1 MNENNVTPEIDET
14 YDADEQNETEED
26 TNSMLERF
34 NEQIENLQDME
45 NDFLRELE
53 KSKILDFDFGLNY
66 ESEDNP
72 SSDDE
77 CEDNLDDVDIPSW
90 MDSLSDEDYFEIE
103 FMTHDLIGE
112 YMQYEVIYMSNP
124 QFHENMKGD
133 ITDVLFQ
140 QLLES
145 GLCKNENLEELES
158 LVSEFCDNFFETH
171 QNVPPRSYKNT
182 FVTNDPVN
190 SKFIQTMKTK
200 IEGLQSIEQP
210 PQRTPEWYAF
220 RHNLITASNIWKALG
235 SESQQ
240 NALIYEKCKPFE
252 YLTNE
257 NTSVNV
263 NSPLHWGNKY
273 ERISIAIYEKLYD
286 THVSDFGC
294 IQHPVYRFIG
304 ASPDGIN
311 TLETSPRYGR
321 MVEVK
326 NIFNREITGIPKEEY
341 WIQMQFQ
348 METCDLDECDFL
360 ETRFKE
366 YESEEEFYSG
376 ELLHEHRGII
386 LYFLKKITSGLD
398 NVTNTPHYVYMP
410 LDIELTKESIN
421 EWIKSTRA
429 SLKTEYSLYET
440 QYWYLDEISVVFVK
454 RNREWFNSCIPRIEK
469 IWRTIEEERVTGY
482 EHRAVKKKPLVT
494 HSTEE
499 TSQYIKHMPSTKN
512 VCLVK
517 LDENGEII

>member
-1 MNENNVTPEIDET
+1 MV
-14 YDADEQNETEED
+14 
-26 TNSMLERF
+26 
-34 NEQIENLQDME
+34 
-45 NDFLRELE
+45 
-53 KSKILDFDFGLNY
+53 
-66 ESEDNP
+66 
-72 SSDDE
+72 SD
-77 CEDNLDDVDIPSW
+77 L
-90 MDSLSDEDYFEIE
+90 
-103 FMTHDLIGE
+103 
-112 YMQYEVIYMSNP
+112 
-124 QFHENMKGD
+124 
-133 ITDVLFQ
+133 
-140 QLLES
+140 
-145 GLCKNENLEELES
+145 
-158 LVSEFCDNFFETH
+158 CDNFFETN
-171 QNVPPRSYKNT
+171 QNVPPRSYKTT
-182 FVTNDPVN
+182 FVTADPLHSQYIKN
-190 SKFIQTMKTK
+190 MKNK
-200 IEGLQSIEQP
+200 IEGLQKIEQP
-210 PQRTPEWYAF
+210 TQRTPEWYQF
-220 RHNLITASNIWKALG
+220 RHNLITASNIWKAFG

-240 NALIYEKCKPFE
+240 NSLIYEKCKPFE
-252 YLTNE
+252 YLMTE

-273 ERISIAIYEKLYD
+273 ERISIAIYEKIYG
-286 THVSDFGC
+286 TKVSDFGC
-294 IQHPVYRFIG
+294 IQHSQYKFIG

-386 LYFLKKITSGLD
+386 LYFIKKITSESD
-398 NVTNTPHYVYMP
+398 NHGNAPHYVYMP
-410 LDIELTKESIN
+410 LDIEITKDSVD
-421 EWIKSTRA
+421 EWIQATRA
-429 SLKTEYSLYET
+429 SLKSEYSLYET

-454 RNREWFNSCIPRIEK
+454 RNREWFSSCIPRVEK
-469 IWRTIEEERVTGY
+469 IWKVIEEERITGY

-499 TSQYIKHMPSTKN
+499 TSQYIKHMPTTKN